1 MKINI
6 EHNFTI
12 QAAQKIVE
20 RCTPEVMRDMRFIV
34 VDAGDG
40 AYYFRTDNMRG
51 LFNFMKWALNVCEDL
66 GYPTFKISLASS
78 PVLLKTGS
86 AFYIHRDA
94 HAFIMR
100 SFNLEYGVELVPFG
114 TGSLFAYPR
123 NCIKGTDAYRSTWIG
138 LRFRGIRSALWETLT
153 ETGWVGP
160 LSKRYMEEQLRRK
173 DKTLRSMSEQQVGAI
188 EPDVNPWDDDEDEI
202 VPTGLS
208 QARALAV
215 AWNLEEDLAQSEKPK
230 KPERK
235 CVTAKPKPKPTPKTQ
250 PKVCVVPQAQETQ
263 SVTGSN
269 EETSRRLLNM
279 TQMIVDLL
287 RRERNLPIRVDM
299 TMQVCIGSKSA
310 KFEV

>member
-86 AFYIHRDA
+86 AFYIHKDA

-263 SVTGSN
+263 PVTGSN
-269 EETSRRLLNM
+269 EETARRLLNM

>member
-66 GYPTFKISLASS
+66 GYPTFKISRASS
-78 PVLLKTGS
+78 PVLLKTGN

-94 HAFIMR
+94 HAFILR

-123 NCIKGTDAYRSTWIG
+123 NCVKGTDAYRSTWIG
-138 LRFRGIRSALWETLT
+138 LRFRGIRNAFWETLT

-173 DKTLRSMSEQQVGAI
+173 DKALQAMSEQQLSAV
-188 EPDVNPWDDDEDEI
+188 EPDVDPWDDEDEV

-215 AWNLEEDLAQSEKPK
+215 AWNFEEDLAQSEKPK
-230 KPERK
+230 KPEHKR
-235 CVTAKPKPKPTPKTQ
+235 AAAKPKPTPKAQ
-250 PKVCVVPQAQETQ
+250 PKVCVMPQETQ
-263 SVTGSN
+263 QDVDSN
-269 EETSRRLLNM
+269 EETARRLLSM

-287 RRERNLPIRVDM
+287 RRDRNLPIRVDM
-299 TMQVCIGSKSA
+299 TMQVCIGSKSV
-310 KFEV
+310 KFEA